1 MKFLQL
7 RQSRR
12 GLMLI
17 WRTQSKKINS
27 SSNVGLTRT
36 SVVVAEGAILMPAVD
51 VEAEVAGIRMVVA
64 VAGIRMVVAVAVG
77 TRMAVVEAVGT
88 RMAVAEVVVGTRMAV
103 EAADSTMIVD
113 TTSREAIT
121 AEAGVVALVAILTTT
136 IMVEARREVVMDI
149 LEGWSWVP
157 TLSFLTILS
166 GVRGAI
172 LLL

>member
-64 VAGIRMVVAVAVG
+64 VAVG

-103 EAADSTMIVD
+103 EAADTTMIVD

>member
-51 VEAEVAGIRMVVA
+51 VEAE

>member
-64 VAGIRMVVAVAVG
+64 VAVG

-103 EAADSTMIVD
+103 EVADTTMIVD
-113 TTSREAIT
+113 TTNRETIT

>member
-64 VAGIRMVVAVAVG
+64 VAVG

-103 EAADSTMIVD
+103 EAADTTMIVY